1 LSWTAINYLFIFL
14 FYLLISVPEMVFWV
28 VVMIG
33 ESTWGLWLFNI
44 WVKWPGLYGSW
55 ILYFLTVLFP
65 IIQLVNLA
73 EVGNNQPG
81 ELNATVQLVMMLI
94 TWLFTGIVHVLGFP
108 YVERKYQKYA
118 EANPTAEYAAPAE
131 TAPVEEATG
140 TYLEIED
147 GDNYEEDTEEAV
159 DEEEYEE
166 ETEDAEEAF

>member
-73 EVGNNQPG
+73 EIGNNQPG

-118 EANPTAEYAAPAE
+118 EANPTS
-131 TAPVEEATG
+131 
-140 TYLEIED
+140 D
-147 GDNYEEDTEEAV
+147 
-159 DEEEYEE
+159 
-166 ETEDAEEAF
+166 